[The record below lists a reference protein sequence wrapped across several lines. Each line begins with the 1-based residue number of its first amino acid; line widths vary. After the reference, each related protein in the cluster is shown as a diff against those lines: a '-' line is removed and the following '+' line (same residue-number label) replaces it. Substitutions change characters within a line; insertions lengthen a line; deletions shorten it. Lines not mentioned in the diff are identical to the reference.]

1 MGATKIVTDATF
13 DAEVV
18 KNDKPVIVDYWAEW
32 CGPCRQVAPVLEEI
46 AKEHADKI
54 DVVKLNI
61 EENPQTAQKYGIMLH
76 PDPERVLRRRG
87 GQAGGGGQVE
97 VRPAQG
103 TRRLHLRSPSGPGGT
118 APRGLSSCQNG
129 ECARMHPAGNPDI
142 RTLTSSVI
150 YEDSWMALRRDE
162 IERRDG
168 SRGVYAVVDKPDFAV
183 VIPAEADRFRL
194 VEEYRYPIQRRGWAF
209 PQGAFPGR
217 ATGDPEDLARLE
229 LAQETGLRAAEM
241 LLLGYL
247 HSSHGTSSQGFHVYL
262 ASGLTEGMPDREPE
276 EQDMRQRWVTR
287 PKLKNRRP

>member
-1 MGATKIVTDATF
+1 
-13 DAEVV
+13 
-18 KNDKPVIVDYWAEW
+18 
-32 CGPCRQVAPVLEEI
+32 
-46 AKEHADKI
+46 
-54 DVVKLNI
+54 
-61 EENPQTAQKYGIMLH
+61 
-76 PDPERVLRRRG
+76 
-87 GQAGGGGQVE
+87 
-97 VRPAQG
+97 
-103 TRRLHLRSPSGPGGT
+103 
-118 APRGLSSCQNG
+118 
-129 ECARMHPAGNPDI
+129 MHPAGDPDI

-183 VIPAEADRFRL
+183 VIPAEEDRFCL
-194 VEEYRYPIQRRGWAF
+194 VEEFRYPIQRRGWAF

-247 HSSHGTSSQGFHVYL
+247 HSSHGTTSQGFHVYL
-262 ASGLTEGMPDREPE
+262 ASGLTEGMPDRELE

-287 PKLKNRRP
+287 AEFKNMILNGRITDDSTVAAYSLLVLHEENATAAGRR